1 MGKLL
6 SQQLIGK
13 DPRETSELSSLMD
26 RVIYGN
32 TSIKSAIDIACH
44 DLSAKSCDEP
54 LYLHLGGK
62 IEKKIYTD
70 FTVSVNS
77 IDQMVADALELK
89 ERGFPSI
96 KVKLGDSGE
105 QDINRIRAIREAVGN
120 EIDIRIDANQGWKVK
135 EAITTLQ
142 SISEL
147 GIEYCEEPID
157 KHNYFRLKKIR
168 KNSPL
173 KIMADE
179 CLQDHYDARKLIKG
193 NHVDYFNIKLG
204 KSSGLVKAQKII
216 EEAEEAKIPM
226 QIGGFVES
234 RIVFTA
240 NCHLA
245 HTSGLVQFFDFDSPL
260 FHQEDPI
267 IGGME
272 YQPDWEIRIP
282 ESPGLGLEV
291 DKNFLKRCDS
301 LIVK

>member
-1 MGKLL
+1 VGKLL

-13 DPRETSELSSLMD
+13 DPRETSDISALMD
-26 RVIYGN
+26 KLIYAN

-62 IEKKIYTD
+62 IEKKIFTD
-70 FTVSVNS
+70 YTVSINTVA
-77 IDQMVADALELK
+77 QMVQDALAVK
-89 ERGFPSI
+89 ARGFKTI
-96 KVKLGDSGE
+96 KVKLGDGGT
-105 QDINRIRAIREAVGN
+105 QDVQRIQAIREAIGN
-120 EIDIRIDANQGWKVK
+120 DIDLRVDANQGWKVK
-135 EAITTLQ
+135 EAIETLEA
-142 SISEL
+142 IKNE
-147 GIEYCEEPID
+147 GIQYCEEPINRN
-157 KHNYFRLKKIR
+157 NYLRLKKIR
-168 KNSPL
+168 KQSPI

-282 ESPGLGLEV
+282 DSPGLGLEIEK
-291 DKNFLKRCDS
+291 DFLKRCKS
-301 LIVK
+301 IEVK